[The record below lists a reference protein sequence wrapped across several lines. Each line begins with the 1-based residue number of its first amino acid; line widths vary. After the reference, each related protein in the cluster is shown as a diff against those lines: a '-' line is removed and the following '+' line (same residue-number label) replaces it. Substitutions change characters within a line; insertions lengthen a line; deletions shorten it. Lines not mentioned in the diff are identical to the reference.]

1 MAIKLGA
8 NESTCMIAIVLIWMI
23 QVDIHMSGLNQ
34 MIRIE
39 FGGIKID
46 E

>member
-1 MAIKLGA
+1 MALRLGT
-8 NESTCMIAIVLIWMI
+8 NESTCMIAMVLIWMI
-23 QVDIHMSGLNQ
+23 QMDIHILGLDQ

-39 FGGIKID
+39 LDQIEIA